1 MHLHAP
7 CLQVKFLGDEIILEK
22 KERQVLRLEAN
33 QAGPQGGRLTSSD
46 CMYSCHIIQLI
57 FALDL

>member
-33 QAGPQGGRLTSSD
+33 QGGRQGGEVNELRL
-46 CMYSCHIIQLI
+46 H
-57 FALDL
+57 ALQSLLHVTLFS